1 MEEGAPAEGGI
12 GVTGTTWELWRGER
26 VHQALNIHRLMK
38 GHLNHPK
45 TRVYGETYLY
55 LSGRIAEIG
64 GREQGNHD
72 VRVHM
77 QGGAN
82 YFQASKYQIF
92 MKSFRDDQRKLCVQ

>member
-12 GVTGTTWELWRGER
+12 EVMGTTWELWRGER

-55 LSGRIAEIG
+55 LLGRIAEIE
-64 GREQGNHD
+64 GREQGNRD
-72 VRVHM
+72 VRTHI
-77 QGGAN
+77 QGAVK
-82 YFQASKYQIF
+82 YFKASKVPKF
-92 MKSFRDDQRKLCVQ
+92 HELCVQ